1 MHEGYMLEVLTR
13 FGGYAEASD
22 DGKLIYIFPS
32 LQVTTFADMTMASSS
47 RCIPER
53 AVPAPTPP
61 PIYERVRPLWES
73 GVKMPLVIALGFLN
87 VLLIYMFRVLGGMDF
102 KPQRKHRVIEPRALE
117 TMGRR
122 AGRFRD
128 MAPTT
133 VNSSAEFE
141 YDEPPLVILILEL
154 FPWLCRVM
162 MPLLLAYATIFF
174 AVPASRALYIAVQN
188 RRIKRRNEIRK
199 AKAQEMFVLCLQET
213 EKQGRA
219 RGKQSL
225 ELIA

>member
-1 MHEGYMLEVLTR
+1 V
-13 FGGYAEASD
+13 D
-22 DGKLIYIFPS
+22 
-32 LQVTTFADMTMASSS
+32 
-47 RCIPER
+47 
-53 AVPAPTPP
+53 
-61 PIYERVRPLWES
+61 
-73 GVKMPLVIALGFLN
+73 
-87 VLLIYMFRVLGGMDF
+87 LIYMFRALGGMDF
-102 KPQRKHRVIEPRALE
+102 KPQRTHRIVEPRALE

-128 MAPTT
+128 MAPATASFS
-133 VNSSAEFE
+133 NE

-188 RRIKRRNEIRK
+188 HRIKRRNEIRK
-199 AKAQEMFVLCLQET
+199 VKAQETFVLCVQET

-219 RGKQSL
+219 RGKQTL
-225 ELIA
+225 EVIA